1 MDKSERRLGERE
13 MVPVEVFI
21 IYPRIS
27 FETSQSPSP
36 AVAFFRLMDYHGV
49 CYLEGLQ
56 HYLHEPAL
64 LRLVPL
70 CQAIDVVHI
79 DVIILET
86 GETSRFCW
94 EDLIETHGRK
104 VKQLRSWL

>member
-1 MDKSERRLGERE
+1 MLSRGVSSNLDKSERCLGERE

-56 HYLHEPAL
+56 HYLHELAL

-70 CQAIDVVHI
+70 CQAIDIVHI
-79 DVIILET
+79 DVSILET
-86 GETSRFCW
+86 
-94 EDLIETHGRK
+94 
-104 VKQLRSWL
+104 